1 MDRVCK
7 LELSAC
13 TPADAL
19 TITTGQRSIDQIN
32 TLAHSTVVISVQNV
46 SHRIGSMHL
55 CCKISLKEE
64 GSKNMNRSNHRQNKG
79 QVGEGFATVLQW
91 LILTLSLHWG
101 QAQGFSLCWQEIQSN
116 QESKLVKI
124 LEAGS
129 FGRAGVSTLL
139 CNISVIWA
147 VQTIIASNT
156 THCHQLGI

>member
-46 SHRIGSMHL
+46 SHRIGSMNL

-64 GSKNMNRSNHRQNKG
+64 GTKNMNRSNHRQNKG
-79 QVGEGFATVLQW
+79 KVGEGVATVVVD
-91 LILTLSLHWG
+91 IDAISSLG
-101 QAQGFSLCWQEIQSN
+101 ASSRVQPLLARDTVQSR
-116 QESKLVKI
+116 VKI
-124 LEAGS
+124 GKNLGS
-129 FGRAGVSTLL
+129 RFLWQGRG
-139 CNISVIWA
+139 
-147 VQTIIASNT
+147 
-156 THCHQLGI
+156 

>member
-7 LELSAC
+7 LELSAR

-79 QVGEGFATVLQW
+79 QVGEGVATVVVD
-91 LILTLSLHWG
+91 IDAISSLG
-101 QAQGFSLCWQEIQSN
+101 ASSRVQPLLARDTVQSR
-116 QESKLVKI
+116 VKI
-124 LEAGS
+124 GKKSWKQVPLAGQGLAHCYAI
-129 FGRAGVSTLL
+129 FLL
-139 CNISVIWA
+139 SRQCK
-147 VQTIIASNT
+147 
-156 THCHQLGI
+156 L